1 MINAIIIDDER
12 HAIESLKYELS
23 QNCPEINIIGESTK
37 AKEAIKLVN
46 ELRPNLLFLDI
57 EMPWMS
63 GFELL
68 QKIDNLSFEVIFVT
82 AYDRYAIKA
91 FKFSAID
98 YLLKP
103 VNGDDLKNA
112 VKKVVNKKTD
122 FNQTHLQALIQNLTQ
137 QEEKLEKIV
146 LPTVEGLEFIQVK
159 NIVRCESDSNYCRII
174 LDSGR
179 TVYLAKTLKEIESLL
194 VDHAFHRVHHSH
206 LIAEQYILKY
216 SNADGGYIEMK
227 NGDIIPLSRSKKND
241 FLNRFK

>member
-1 MINAIIIDDER
+1 MIKAIIIDDER

-23 QNCPEINIIGESTK
+23 QNCPEVKIIGESTI
-37 AKEAIKLVN
+37 AKEAVQLIN
-46 ELRPNLLFLDI
+46 ELKPNLLFLDI

-68 QKIDNLSFEVIFVT
+68 QKIDNISFEVIFVT

-103 VNGDDLKNA
+103 VNGEELITA
-112 VKKVVNKKTD
+112 VNKVNNKKTD
-122 FNQTHLQALIQNLTQ
+122 FNENHLQALIQNLTQ

-159 NIVRCESDSNYCRII
+159 KIVRCESDSNYCRIT
-174 LDSGR
+174 LENGR
-179 TVYLAKTLKEIESLL
+179 KVYLAKTLKEIESLL

-206 LIAEQYILKY
+206 LIAEQFILKY
-216 SNADGGYIEMK
+216 SNTDGGHIEMQ
-227 NGDIIPLSRSKKND
+227 NGDMIPLSRSKKND